1 MLFTPKS
8 QLRNMLNAEIG
19 QALCAGPNG
28 NQGNLTKIVALSTLL
43 NQGQSNSWLD
53 SDDDDDYL
61 F

>member
-1 MLFTPKS
+1 
-8 QLRNMLNAEIG
+8 MLNAEIG